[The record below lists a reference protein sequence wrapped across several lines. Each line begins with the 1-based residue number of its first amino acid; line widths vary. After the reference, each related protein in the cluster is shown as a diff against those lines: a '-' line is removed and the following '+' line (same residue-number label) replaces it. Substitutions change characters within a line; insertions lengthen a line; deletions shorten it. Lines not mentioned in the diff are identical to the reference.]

1 MEDVSFVMLT
11 ILGLLAAGA
20 PVGFILRRK
29 KSVLKFSD
37 KIVSLSV
44 YVLLFL
50 LGAGLGAN
58 EHLMAQLERM
68 SFAAIVITA
77 GAFTGSALAA
87 ALATRVFFG
96 RKAFNLAADEE
107 QS

>member
-1 MEDVSFVMLT
+1 MEDVSFVMIT

-20 PVGFILRRK
+20 PVGFVLRRK
-29 KSVLKFSD
+29 KGVLKFSD

-58 EHLMAQLERM
+58 EHLMSQLERM
-68 SFAAIVITA
+68 SFAAVIITL

-87 ALATRVFFG
+87 ALVFRFLFVG
-96 RKAFNLAADEE
+96 KAGGLVGNKE

>member
-1 MEDVSFVMLT
+1 MEDISFVMIA
-11 ILGLLAAGA
+11 ILGLLSFGA
-20 PVGFILRRK
+20 PAGFILRRK

-37 KIVSLSV
+37 KIVGLSV

-68 SFAAIVITA
+68 SFTAIVITV
-77 GAFTGSALAA
+77 GAFIGSALAA
-87 ALATRVFFG
+87 ALATRLFFG
-96 RKAFNLAADEE
+96 RKAFSLAADKE
-107 QS
+107 

>member
-1 MEDVSFVMLT
+1 MEDISFVMIT
-11 ILGLLAAGA
+11 ILSLLALGA
-20 PVGFILRRK
+20 PVGFVLRRK

-68 SFAAIVITA
+68 SFAAVVITV
-77 GAFTGSALAA
+77 GAFSGSALAA
-87 ALATRVFFG
+87 ALAARLFFG
-96 RKAFNLAADEE
+96 PKTIHLAGDKER
-107 QS
+107 S

>member
-44 YVLLFL
+44 YLLLFL

>member
-1 MEDVSFVMLT
+1 M
-11 ILGLLAAGA
+11 
-20 PVGFILRRK
+20 
-29 KSVLKFSD
+29 
-37 KIVSLSV
+37 
-44 YVLLFL
+44 LFL

>member
-1 MEDVSFVMLT
+1 MEDISFVMIT